1 MTFSRNMLSLPY
13 MIYHTVDHSSDPQTT
28 SLLNMVPEI
37 SHYCHPSSAEIFH
50 LVPFIRKIDEPPRLP
65 HTIIY
70 YSLSTFKLLHHP
82 FFDNCFCFFP
92 VSFPVVLAPFYPTY
106 KVTTTTTKN
115 KVQDSS
121 SVFQPTTHSSQQ
133 CKTFQKMGS
142 NEELKNFLE
151 QALRNALQTALVNFQ
166 QTPPPPQ

>member
-1 MTFSRNMLSLPY
+1 MCTPEPLWPLLPESLSIDRPLPL
-13 MIYHTVDHSSDPQTT
+13 TL
-28 SLLNMVPEI
+28 LLNFKSIIIIIVVLFSDAIQVTIEFSVHKI
-37 SHYCHPSSAEIFH
+37 HSVIFELGYLSEPSRCALH
-50 LVPFIRKIDEPPRLP
+50 LLK
-65 HTIIY
+65 
-70 YSLSTFKLLHHP
+70 
-82 FFDNCFCFFP
+82 

-106 KVTTTTTKN
+106 KVTTTTTTKN